1 MSPFCKYQCD
11 DSTVEYKKYSC
22 QIGSTRI
29 LTNFDEIK
37 AELVIN
43 GPMMVGF
50 TLYEDF
56 ASYSGGIYHPTTTN
70 TVGGHAVKLLGW
82 GLDGSNNLY
91 WLCQNQYGTAWGES
105 GFFRIYSGAAG
116 IDSAAFACIPDI

>member
-1 MSPFCKYQCD
+1 M
-11 DSTVEYKKYSC
+11 
-22 QIGSTRI
+22 RI

-50 TLYEDF
+50 TIYEDF
-56 ASYSGGIYHPTTTN
+56 LSYSTGWYYPTTTK

-82 GLDGSNNLY
+82 GYDSNNKLY
-91 WLCQNQYGTAWGES
+91 WLC
-105 GFFRIYSGAAG
+105 
-116 IDSAAFACIPDI
+116 